1 MAEIHL
7 NSGERL
13 QAYEA
18 LFLLNRSFRSI
29 VRRLQELDATR
40 IFNPRHL
47 RDLRGLTQELQSEV
61 NHHLLDTLHAAEE
74 EDWYRFGKVRIAR
87 DRRFKEPA

>member
-13 QAYEA
+13 QVYEV
-18 LFLLNRSFRSI
+18 LFLLNRSFHSI

-40 IFNPRHL
+40 IFNPQHL
-47 RDLRGLTQELQSEV
+47 KELRGLTQELQSEV

-74 EDWYRFGKVRIAR
+74 HDWYRFGKVRIAR
-87 DRRFKEPA
+87 GRRLKE